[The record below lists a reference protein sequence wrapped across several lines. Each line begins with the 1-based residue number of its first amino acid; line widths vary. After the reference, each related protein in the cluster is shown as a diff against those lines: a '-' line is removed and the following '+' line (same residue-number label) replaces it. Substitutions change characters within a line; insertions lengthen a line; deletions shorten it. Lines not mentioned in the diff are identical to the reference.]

1 MKITNLQ
8 LLAIALICLAAIIY
22 YTWRS
27 ESVDR
32 IAFLARERDAA
43 KKQEERDA
51 DERERRRMVH
61 EVDSRP
67 ASMEPFC
74 GEGKKLTEKEK
85 REELARLNLP
95 AIANV
100 PEHLRPDPYSYEANL
115 AKAIKGIEKMP
126 WDWPKL

>member
-1 MKITNLQ
+1 MEITNLQ

-61 EVDSRP
+61 EADSKPVSMERVGGIDP
-67 ASMEPFC
+67 TIAAALVGARVQQATNAYNTDEYQRRLNAGIANQHSASMDPFC
-74 GEGKKLTEKEK
+74 GEGKK
-85 REELARLNLP
+85 P
-95 AIANV
+95 
-100 PEHLRPDPYSYEANL
+100 
-115 AKAIKGIEKMP
+115 
-126 WDWPKL
+126 